1 MRTVNIAIGFILV
14 CCILCGCAIIKSEM
28 EIKKQ
33 LNAKFVLE
41 PTLDNKFNLYYLNS
55 TIAPDNYLLEA
66 ERKIWYQVN
75 SNITDVYFN
84 DSLVVVTNKEVKKTI
99 YYVYFFGKESEYFTY
114 FKAKDSILLGKGLTK
129 IGINYKIELKSISD
143 L

>member
-1 MRTVNIAIGFILV
+1 
-14 CCILCGCAIIKSEM
+14 M